1 MSQIQSYRDLIVW
14 QKSMDLAEMVYLK
27 SQNFPADERF
37 GLTSQIR
44 RSSTSIPSNIAEGYG
59 RRSTGDYKR
68 FLNISVGSK
77 NECLTQVELS
87 FRLGFLN
94 ENDFKQLMNLGEEIS
109 KMLNALIS
117 KL

>member
-1 MSQIQSYRDLIVW
+1 
-14 QKSMDLAEMVYLK
+14 MVYLK
-27 SQNFPADERF
+27 SQEFPPDERF
-37 GLTSQIR
+37 GLISQVR
-44 RSSTSIPSNIAEGYG
+44 RSAVSIPSNIAEGYG

-68 FLNISVGSK
+68 FLNMSVGST
-77 NECLTQVELS
+77 NECLTQIELS

-94 ENDFKQLMNLGEEIS
+94 ENEFNQLLDLGKEIG